1 MLEQPEISIVIPA
14 LNEEDNIDLLVE
26 QVKSAIADQG
36 ISLEMIV
43 VNDGSTDQTLAKL
56 QAVAKTHPWVKALH
70 RDKAQGQSAAMF
82 AGIQFATGKYIAML
96 DADLQNDPADI
107 PNMYKEMCKGNV
119 DLVQGDRSQN
129 RNDNCIRKMS
139 SWVGRTARKLILKD
153 AVRDTGCSSRL
164 IKASFAKKLPLQF
177 KGMHRFIPIYSQ
189 MLGARIV
196 QVSVNHRQRHA
207 GVAKYG
213 VMNRAFVGL
222 VDCFAMRWMLRR
234 HRDVTA
240 IDATDGHG
248 ENK

>member
-1 MLEQPEISIVIPA
+1 MPEQPEISIVIPA
-14 LNEEDNIDLLVE
+14 LNEEDNVDLLVE
-26 QVKSAIADQG
+26 EVKKAIADKA

-43 VNDGSTDQTLAKL
+43 VDDGSTDSTLAKL
-56 QAVAKTHPWVKALH
+56 QAAAKVYPWVKTLH
-70 RDKAQGQSAAMF
+70 RDKAQGQSAAMY

-107 PNMYKEMCKGNV
+107 PNMYAEMCKGGV
-119 DLVQGDRSQN
+119 DLVQGDRSRN
-129 RNDNCIRKMS
+129 RNDNLVRRVT

-164 IKASFAKKLPLQF
+164 IKAEFAKQLPLLF
-177 KGMHRFIPIYSQ
+177 KGMHRFIPVYSQ

-196 QVSVNHRQRHA
+196 EVPVNHRQRHA

-222 VDCFAMRWMLRR
+222 VDCFAMRWMLKRYR
-234 HRDVTA
+234 NPAA
-240 IDATDGHG
+240 IDATHTGA
-248 ENK
+248 NS

>member
-1 MLEQPEISIVIPA
+1 MPEPLQISIVIPA

-26 QVKSAIADQG
+26 QVKRAIADQD

-43 VNDGSTDQTLAKL
+43 VDDGSTDQTLARL
-56 QAVAKTHPWVKALH
+56 QAAAKNHPWVKVLH
-70 RDKAQGQSAAMF
+70 RDKPQGQSAAMF
-82 AGIQFATGKYIAML
+82 AGIAFATGKYIAML

-107 PNMYKEMCKGNV
+107 PNMYAEMCKGQV

-129 RNDNCIRKMS
+129 RNDNFIRRLS

-153 AVRDTGCSSRL
+153 VVRDTGCSSRL
-164 IKASFAKKLPLQF
+164 IKASFAKQLPLQF

-189 MLGARIV
+189 MLGAKIV

-213 VMNRAFVGL
+213 VLNRAFVGL
-222 VDCFAMRWMLRR
+222 VDCFAMRWMLKRYR
-234 HRDVTA
+234 NPTA
-240 IDATDGHG
+240 MDATCG
-248 ENK
+248 KSK